1 MKRSIDAAGN
11 AASGHKMFIATG
23 SDFSG
28 GKVWGGKRGAETRTA
43 AQMGGGGFF
52 MVDGGPLFDYAEPTF
67 HLIPHCS
74 AIEFHSNIPVGR
86 LL

>member
-1 MKRSIDAAGN
+1 
-11 AASGHKMFIATG
+11 MFIAAG
-23 SDFSG
+23 SDYSG
-28 GKVWGGKRGAETRTA
+28 GKVGAEMQTA
-43 AQMGGGGFF
+43 ARMGGGGFF

-67 HLIPHCS
+67 HLIPHGS